1 MNAEKLQHIHKVL
14 NQSQCIYNN
23 NIIVSINNWKM
34 MSLVALALP
43 AGYVNKQSVK
53 IQNQI
58 N

>member
-14 NQSQCIYNN
+14 NQSQCIYII
-23 NIIVSINNWKM
+23 IIVSINNWKM
-34 MSLVALALP
+34 KNLVALALS
-43 AGYVNKQSVK
+43 AGYVNKQISVK